1 MAFDELPQVDR
12 PSLNSDASAIQL
24 QILLN
29 RSSGFI
35 LRADVPDLGCDFDV
49 ELIKN
54 ETQASNWRFALQ
66 LKSVESISIIKEG
79 LYISYSFKTSRL
91 GYLLRRQPAFGL
103 VVLYDV
109 GSQNLY
115 YDYADEIYNRLM
127 SDRGSDEWKAND
139 QVNILIPIDNVL
151 TEDRAKSLHQK
162 FISRFE
168 QGALMQSS
176 QGAKYGLPTI
186 NLEPASGF
194 DFNNLDDVKKA
205 LKKWGMNLLTQFDLQ
220 IVYDLV
226 AKLPTAQILSDK
238 EICLI
243 ALIVYAESGRYA
255 DSVFYTERIRKRFE
269 LTEFEKGSVDF
280 IELKN
285 QLRLGDLSAKDYI
298 VRTRKLLPNVVS
310 TNSLTL
316 RVNILYFELS
326 MVKALEPMPL
336 HLGEQIQQL
345 FFDIYDANIDDL
357 QKQYLKLWTAE
368 NMERWIGHFRSEGF
382 AEMEVRENMGKP
394 LSLSERLQKAES
406 LVKVH
411 NMFYFFL
418 NSIDKYAKE
427 NENQLLQAHVIK
439 LLIRFELS
447 FEIDQISHDSP
458 LVDEGEPK
466 IQKRLTL
473 ARSAF
478 NKFLFNKLYH
488 DAYQVLLFQIDL
500 YYVGFNRYRIKN
512 EEMIDEL
519 LKIRLEME
527 RELEY
532 DGELSIPSL
541 LKSKAEQSDK
551 KPANMAFLA
560 GLNDGQLDTF
570 AEIMMQSNK
579 FPMAK
584 KINIIGQMKSYQ
596 LFHERCKNQ
605 SIDVEEAL
613 VPDQIAYTNPV
624 SFILKNRLTNMV
636 SLPSSDM
643 DNLLKSWGF

>member
-24 QILLN
+24 QNLLN
-29 RSSGFI
+29 RTSGFI
-35 LRADVPDLGCDFDV
+35 LRADVPDLGCDFDI

-54 ETQASNWRFALQ
+54 GKQASNWRFALQ
-66 LKSVESISIIKEG
+66 LKSVESISIIREG

-103 VVLYDV
+103 VVIYDV
-109 GSQNLY
+109 ESGNLY

-127 SDRGSDEWKAND
+127 FDRGSDDWKAND
-139 QVNILIPIDNVL
+139 QVNILIPIDNIL
-151 TEDRAKSLHQK
+151 NEEKAKALHKK

-176 QGAKYGLPTI
+176 QGAKYGLPAI
-186 NLEPASGF
+186 NLEPTFGF

-226 AKLPTAQILSDK
+226 AKLPSAQILSDK

-285 QLRLGDLSAKDYI
+285 QLRLGDLSPKDYI
-298 VRTRKLLPNVVS
+298 VRTRKLLPDVVTS
-310 TNSLTL
+310 NSLTL

-326 MVKALEPMPL
+326 IVKALEPVPL

-345 FFDIYDANIDDL
+345 FIDIDDADIDDL
-357 QKQYLKLWTAE
+357 QKQYLKLWNAE

-382 AEMEVRENMGKP
+382 AEMGIREKMGKP
-394 LSLSERLQKAES
+394 LSLAERLQKADS

-411 NMFYFFL
+411 NMFYLFL
-418 NSIDKYAKE
+418 NGVDKYANEKE
-427 NENQLLQAHVIK
+427 NPLLQAHLIK

-447 FEIDQISHDSP
+447 YEIDQISHDSP
-458 LVDEGEPK
+458 VHEDVESK
-466 IQKRLTL
+466 IPKRLTL
-473 ARSAF
+473 ARRAF
-478 NKFLFNKLYH
+478 NTFLYNNLYH

-500 YYVGFNRYRIKN
+500 YYVGFNRYGIDN
-512 EEMIDEL
+512 QEMIDEL
-519 LKIRLEME
+519 VKIRSEME
-527 RELEY
+527 REFEY

-541 LKSKAEQSDK
+541 LKNKAEQKDT
-551 KPANMAFLA
+551 KPANMGFLV
-560 GLNDGQLDTF
+560 GLNNGQLDTL

-579 FPMAK
+579 FPIAK
-584 KINIIGQMKSYQ
+584 KENIIGQMKSYQ
-596 LFHERCKNQ
+596 LFHERCKNP
-605 SIDVEEAL
+605 SIEIEEKL
-613 VPDQIAYTNPV
+613 VSDRIAYANPV
-624 SFILKNRLTNMV
+624 SFILKNRVTNLV
-636 SLPSSDM
+636 SLPSIDM
-643 DNLLKSWGF
+643 DDLLKSWGY

>member
-1 MAFDELPQVDR
+1 MAFDELPLVDR

-24 QILLN
+24 QLQLN
-29 RSSGFI
+29 RGSGFI

-54 ETQASNWRFALQ
+54 QSQASNWRFPLQ
-66 LKSVESISIIKEG
+66 LKSVETISIIREG

-109 GSQNLY
+109 GSKDLY

-127 SDRGSDEWKAND
+127 LDRGSDEWKANEH
-139 QVNILIPIDNVL
+139 VNILIPVDNIL
-151 TEDRAKSLHQK
+151 TEAKAKTLHQK
-162 FISRFE
+162 FLSRFE

-186 NLEPASGF
+186 NLEPTSGF

-220 IVYDLV
+220 IVYDLI
-226 AKLPTAQILSDK
+226 AKLPTVQILSDK

-243 ALIVYAESGRYA
+243 ALIVYSESGRHA

-269 LTEFEKGSVDF
+269 LTEFEKGSVNF

-285 QLRLGDLSAKDYI
+285 QLRLGNLSPKEYI
-298 VRTRKLLPNVVS
+298 QETKKLLPNVS
-310 TNSLTL
+310 DTNSLTL

-326 MVKALEPMPL
+326 MVKALEQMPMN
-336 HLGEQIQQL
+336 LGEQTQQL
-345 FFDIYDANIDDL
+345 FFDIDDANIEQL
-357 QKQYLKLWTAE
+357 QKQYLKLWNAE
-368 NMERWIGHFRSEGF
+368 NMDRWIGHFRSEGF

-394 LSLSERLQKAES
+394 LSLEERLQKAES

-418 NSIDKYAKE
+418 NGIDDYAKKKE
-427 NENQLLQAHVIK
+427 NPLLQAHVIK

-458 LVDEGEPK
+458 VAEDGQSK
-466 IQKRLTL
+466 IPKRLTL

-478 NKFLFNKLYH
+478 NIFLFNNLFH
-488 DAYQVLLFQIDL
+488 DAYSVLLFQIDL
-500 YYVGFNRYRIKN
+500 YYVGVNRYGIKN
-512 EEMIDEL
+512 EDLIDEL
-519 LKIRLEME
+519 IKIRAEME
-527 RELEY
+527 REFEY

-541 LKSKAEQSDK
+541 LKNKSEQKDK
-551 KPANMAFLA
+551 KPADMAFLA
-560 GLNDGQLDTF
+560 GLNDSQLDTL
-570 AEIMMQSNK
+570 AEIMLQSNK
-579 FPMAK
+579 FPKAQ

-596 LFHERCKNQ
+596 LFYERCKND
-605 SIDVEEAL
+605 SIYVEEAL
-613 VPDQIAYTNPV
+613 LPDHIAYADPV
-624 SFILKNRLTNMV
+624 YFVLKNRITKMV
-636 SLPSSDM
+636 SLPNNDM
-643 DNLLKSWGF
+643 DSLLKSWGI